1 MRPKVLLILF
11 SLCCSSVLLAQQDEN
26 TENSELEE
34 GSEDLTFWK
43 KHNVKFAAMPMVN
56 YDPSLGWN
64 MAVMVNPFF
73 RVSPSD
79 TISPLSM
86 AGAVLG
92 YTTNKSWYWALY
104 TRLYLNRDNWR
115 ITLAYGD
122 ASINFQ
128 HYDQTYGFIDF
139 NSLNDLFMTEV
150 QRRIYKRWYGGL
162 RYVNR
167 KTSTTFEGQPT
178 PEKVNMSNIGFV
190 IAHDSRDF
198 IYNPH
203 TGIYFNIKSAH
214 YRESWGSDYKYDN
227 YDIDFNKFF
236 PLGEGKTLAARF
248 AASIA
253 TGDSI
258 PFEGQNVVGRDDI
271 RGYTDGKH
279 RANQTYN
286 IQAEYRWNFYKKWGA
301 VFFGGVATAVDKPSE
316 MKFDKLLPGVGV
328 GIRYM
333 AIPSEK
339 INLGIDVAVGK
350 EDWGIYFR
358 IGETFGDK

>member
-1 MRPKVLLILF
+1 MKKIILLSLILLPF
-11 SLCCSSVLLAQQDEN
+11 IRLSAQDADTLN
-26 TENSELEE
+26 
-34 GSEDLTFWK
+34 FWK
-43 KHNVKFAAMPMVN
+43 KHDVQFAAMPMVN

-79 TISPLSM
+79 TISPMSM

-104 TRLYLNRDNWR
+104 TRMYINKDNWR
-115 ITLAYGD
+115 ITAAYGD

-139 NSLNDLFMTEV
+139 NSLNDLFLAEV
-150 QRRIYKRWYGGL
+150 QRRIYRRWYGGL
-162 RYVNR
+162 RYINR
-167 KTSTTFEGQPT
+167 KTVTTFEGFPDAQT
-178 PEKVNMSNIGFV
+178 VNMNNIGFV
-190 IAHDSRDF
+190 VALDSRKF
-198 IYNPH
+198 IYNPQ
-203 TGIYFNIKSAH
+203 GGNYFNVKSSH
-214 YRESWGSDYKYDN
+214 YRNSWGSDFKYDN

-236 PLGEGKTLAARF
+236 LLNEDKVLAARIQS
-248 AASIA
+248 SIA
-253 TGDSI
+253 AGDSV

-301 VFFGGVATAVDKPSE
+301 VFFGGVAIAVNQPNE
-316 MKFDKLLPGVGV
+316 MRFNNLLPGVGT

-333 AIPSEK
+333 VVPDEK
-339 INLGIDVAVGK
+339 INLGIDVAFGK

-358 IGETFGDK
+358 IAEAFGDK